1 MASMSLGDEQRI
13 EIITTLSAP
22 VEPVT
27 LQSVMEPIAKQWV
40 KSRASNVGR
49 EQFWRGRRARALPE
63 FIPVSP
69 EVLAAMVRGW
79 FLGRILGEINYDKAQ
94 VSTLPVEIF
103 DPTFEKWI
111 PFPYPYLGGQPTGEQ
126 DLLPAILESMPI
138 SMLDAQ
144 TQGNTEP
151 MKPYQLLRSIG
162 EEVSNSMRNWIL
174 FGNTPHRTVPMDR
187 AWRHPE
193 FIGAAAQDATPVD
206 RQKAVIAYVQGRMR
220 NYVQRLDEQ
229 PVTMANLQ
237 TQPRW
242 LDLRDQLAAAF
253 DLLAVEAAGVSTY
266 EAEDGGD

>member
-1 MASMSLGDEQRI
+1 
-13 EIITTLSAP
+13 
-22 VEPVT
+22 
-27 LQSVMEPIAKQWV
+27 
-40 KSRASNVGR
+40 
-49 EQFWRGRRARALPE
+49 
-63 FIPVSP
+63 
-69 EVLAAMVRGW
+69 
-79 FLGRILGEINYDKAQ
+79 
-94 VSTLPVEIF
+94 
-103 DPTFEKWI
+103 
-111 PFPYPYLGGQPTGEQ
+111 
-126 DLLPAILESMPI
+126 MPI